1 MDNTIQMNISEIKI
15 SYSPEVKA
23 SERKVISCSR
33 DVVAIL
39 RDIFPSL
46 EHREYFYLLC
56 LNRSNKLLG
65 YQQISAGGING
76 TIADIRLIFQTALK
90 ANSSAIIV
98 AHCHPSGNTAP
109 SEADKK
115 LTQKIKD
122 AGKLLDIALLDH
134 VILTAESS
142 LSFADEN
149 LI

>member
-1 MDNTIQMNISEIKI
+1 MDNTTLMNISEITI
-15 SYSPEVKA
+15 SYSPKVKS
-23 SERKVISCSR
+23 SERRSISCSR
-33 DVVAIL
+33 DAVEIL
-39 RDIFPSL
+39 KRIFPSL
-46 EHREYFYLLC
+46 EHREYFYLIC

-65 YQQISAGGING
+65 YQQISAGGISG

-90 ANSSAIIV
+90 ANSCAIIV

-134 VILTAESS
+134 VILTDESY
-142 LSFADEN
+142 LSFADDN

>member
-1 MDNTIQMNISEIKI
+1 MENTTLMNISEITI
-15 SYSPEVKA
+15 SYSPDVKA
-23 SERKVISCSR
+23 SERKAISCSR
-33 DVVAIL
+33 DAEAIL
-39 RDIFPSL
+39 RDIFPST

-56 LNRSNKLLG
+56 LNRSNRLLG
-65 YQQISAGGING
+65 YQQISAGGISG
-76 TIADIRLIFQTALK
+76 TIADLRLIFQTALK
-90 ANSSAIIV
+90 ANSCAIIV

-134 VILTAESS
+134 LILTADSYF
-142 LSFADEN
+142 SFADDN